1 VSNPFFGT
9 ITSGTLGQ
17 ANVTRGTLLRPF
29 PQFSAVDV
37 INNTAGNS
45 IYHALQ
51 FKIEKRLSSGA
62 SFLVSYTFGKL
73 ISDVPWAASGIGPN
87 NGSGSFQDWYNLSAE
102 RSLSSQDVAHS
113 LTVSYNYQLPIGK
126 GKLVGSNWRGP
137 AQWLLGNWEL
147 NGIVKANSGTP
158 LALTTSV
165 NNTSSFGGGS
175 RPNTNGQSA
184 AFSGSRPKADRIQEW
199 FDTST
204 FSPPPSF
211 TFGNVARTLSD
222 VRAPGVI
229 NLDASLFK
237 NLVFRERLN
246 LQFRAEFFNV
256 LNHANFAPPN
266 TSLGNRMFGQ
276 ISSTALLPRVGQ
288 LALKL
293 TF

>member
-1 VSNPFFGT
+1 VNNPFFGT
-9 ITSGTLGQ
+9 ITSGALAQPG
-17 ANVTRGTLLRPF
+17 VTRGTLLRRF

-51 FKIEKRLSSGA
+51 VKIEKRLSSGT

-73 ISDVPWAASGIGPN
+73 ISDTPWAASGIEGN
-87 NGSGSFQDWYNLSAE
+87 N
-102 RSLSSQDVAHS
+102 
-113 LTVSYNYQLPIGK
+113 
-126 GKLVGSNWRGP
+126 
-137 AQWLLGNWEL
+137 
-147 NGIVKANSGTP
+147 
-158 LALTTSV
+158 
-165 NNTSSFGGGS
+165 
-175 RPNTNGQSA
+175 
-184 AFSGSRPKADRIQEW
+184 
-199 FDTST
+199 
-204 FSPPPSF
+204 
-211 TFGNVARTLSD
+211 RTLSD

-237 NLVFRERLN
+237 NIRFRERLN

-266 TSLGNRMFGQ
+266 TALGNRTFGQ